1 MTGFG
6 VARVA
11 IDSPLP
17 QLDRLFDYEIAQE
30 LRRVIT
36 VGSRVRVPFGR
47 GAGLSDGFVVELVEE
62 SEFTGKLARL
72 EDLVSPVSVLTPEIY
87 QLCRAVADRQAVT
100 IASVTGLGSRRSA
113 TFSGPPVP

>member
-17 QLDRLFDYEIAQE
+17 QLDRLFDYEIAHE
-30 LRRVIT
+30 LRDSIA

-47 GAGLSDGFVVELVEE
+47 GAGLTDGFVVELVNE
-62 SEFTGKLARL
+62 SEFVGKLARL
-72 EDLVSPVSVLTPEIY
+72 EELVSPLAVLPGGHHRRRFQTRYTNP
-87 QLCRAVADRQAVT
+87 L
-100 IASVTGLGSRRSA
+100 GGSRKEVAGNKDFQRRI
-113 TFSGPPVP
+113 